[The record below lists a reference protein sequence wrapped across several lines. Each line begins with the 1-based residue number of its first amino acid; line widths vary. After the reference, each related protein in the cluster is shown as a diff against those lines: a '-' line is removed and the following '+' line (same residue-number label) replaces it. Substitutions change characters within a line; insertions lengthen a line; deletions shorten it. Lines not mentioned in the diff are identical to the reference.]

1 MCLHFHVASA
11 CVLGFGTCILYFSAE
26 DGGEERERGRR
37 EEEEEDQKEKK
48 EATNNSNHV
57 DIAQQYNN
65 RAMKGVGSPE
75 SWLLVLNEVER
86 QACWAPRHIPQ
97 TL

>member
-11 CVLGFGTCILYFSAE
+11 CVLGFGTCTVGACTSPPRMGQGRE
-26 DGGEERERGRR
+26 KRRSREE

-48 EATNNSNHV
+48 EATNNNHV

-65 RAMKGVGSPE
+65 RAMEGI
-75 SWLLVLNEVER
+75 WLS
-86 QACWAPRHIPQ
+86 
-97 TL
+97 

>member
-11 CVLGFGTCILYFSAE
+11 CVLGFGTSLPYMYCRRYFSAE

-37 EEEEEDQKEKK
+37 EEEEEEEDLKEKK
-48 EATNNSNHV
+48 EATTNNHV

-65 RAMKGVGSPE
+65 RAMEG
-75 SWLLVLNEVER
+75 SWLS
-86 QACWAPRHIPQ
+86 
-97 TL
+97 

>member
-1 MCLHFHVASA
+1 MRPGLRYMY
-11 CVLGFGTCILYFSAE
+11 CILYFSAE

-37 EEEEEDQKEKK
+37 EEEEEEDQKEKK
-48 EATNNSNHV
+48 EASDNNNHV

>member
-1 MCLHFHVASA
+1 M
-11 CVLGFGTCILYFSAE
+11 YFSAE

-37 EEEEEDQKEKK
+37 EEEEEEDQKEKK
-48 EATNNSNHV
+48 EATSNNHV